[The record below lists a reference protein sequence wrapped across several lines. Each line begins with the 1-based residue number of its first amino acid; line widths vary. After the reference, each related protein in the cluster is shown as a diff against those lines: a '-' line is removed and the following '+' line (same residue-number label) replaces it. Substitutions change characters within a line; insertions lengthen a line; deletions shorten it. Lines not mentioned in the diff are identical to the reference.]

1 MASWAD
7 PETQPVRLTTD
18 EAHRELYDLLSEQG
32 MDLLQA
38 SGLRREAEAGF
49 PMADFEC
56 KHGRLPHEGCAEC
69 AAEKEAA

>member
-7 PETQPVRLTTD
+7 PPVADKQTHD
-18 EAHRELYDLLSEQG
+18 DLYDLLADGFERLS
-32 MDLLQA
+32 LT
-38 SGLRREAEAGF
+38 GLRREAEAGF

-69 AAEKEAA
+69 AKEEAA